1 MGLPQSIIGQT
12 LVSLPNLRLIVA
24 QLTMPSARFSRVWVL
39 QEVGVSR
46 RAVAFSGKSSLP
58 FGDLA
63 LFVLVYDSTVIVP
76 KSNSLPT
83 GRIMDAFWSIWSTFG
98 MKESWIN
105 EKSTVKE
112 YAHEM
117 KRRYGTD
124 SNAAILILSAGRQ
137 FEASDDRDHIYAFL
151 GHPALRGILKP
162 DYGAALDHVCLA
174 LAQRLLC
181 SGCSLNMLTFV
192 DNSDDGLLR
201 SDGSPPSWAPQWHT
215 SLTYRRYPHEHWM
228 SREIKSTAH
237 ETIINVSGNRLY
249 IAALLVDTVNG
260 CTQTLGGPLGNT
272 GVAATNS
279 HLAYKVQQ
287 LWNTF
292 CDSRKNSG
300 VRAVRM
306 SNCLH
311 AFIWTLVY
319 GRYPYPPL
327 VEADFDSFCKHYGA
341 SDFSQSFG
349 NEISR
354 SNSDSTM
361 VSSIRFRQAM
371 DATFHNKRFFT
382 TTDGRCGIGPQ
393 TIRDGDMV
401 ALIFGCNAPLILR
414 PTSTPDHYKLSGSS
428 FIFDLVYNTTMT
440 MDQWRNGLLQKQEI
454 VLM

>member
-12 LVSLPNLRLIVA
+12 LVSLLNLRLIVA
-24 QLTMPSARFSRVWVL
+24 QLTMLSVRFSRVWVL

-46 RAVAFSGKSSLP
+46 RAIAFSGKSSLP

-174 LAQRLLC
+174 LAQRLLY

-215 SLTYRRYPHEHWM
+215 SLTYRRYPHERWM
-228 SREIKSTAH
+228 SR
-237 ETIINVSGNRLY
+237 
-249 IAALLVDTVNG
+249 
-260 CTQTLGGPLGNT
+260 
-272 GVAATNS
+272 
-279 HLAYKVQQ
+279 
-287 LWNTF
+287 
-292 CDSRKNSG
+292 
-300 VRAVRM
+300 
-306 SNCLH
+306 
-311 AFIWTLVY
+311 
-319 GRYPYPPL
+319 
-327 VEADFDSFCKHYGA
+327 
-341 SDFSQSFG
+341 
-349 NEISR
+349 
-354 SNSDSTM
+354 
-361 VSSIRFRQAM
+361 
-371 DATFHNKRFFT
+371 
-382 TTDGRCGIGPQ
+382 
-393 TIRDGDMV
+393 
-401 ALIFGCNAPLILR
+401 
-414 PTSTPDHYKLSGSS
+414 
-428 FIFDLVYNTTMT
+428 
-440 MDQWRNGLLQKQEI
+440 
-454 VLM
+454 

>member
-1 MGLPQSIIGQT
+1 
-12 LVSLPNLRLIVA
+12 
-24 QLTMPSARFSRVWVL
+24 MPSARFSRVWVL

-46 RAVAFSGKSSLP
+46 RAIAFSGKSSLP
-58 FGDLA
+58 FGDIA

-76 KSNSLPT
+76 KSDSLPT
-83 GRIMDAFWSIWSTFG
+83 ERIMDAFWSIWSTFG

-192 DNSDDGLLR
+192 DNSEDGLLR

-215 SLTYRRYPHEHWM
+215 SLSYRRYPHERWM
-228 SREIKSTAH
+228 LGEIKSTAH

-260 CTQTLGGPLGNT
+260 CTQTLGGPFGDT

-279 HLAYKVQQ
+279 HLAHKVQQ

-327 VEADFDSFCKHYGA
+327 VEADFDFFCKHYGGF
-341 SDFSQSFG
+341 DFSQSFG
-349 NEISR
+349 NDISR
-354 SNSDSTM
+354 SNSGSTM

-371 DATFHNKRFFT
+371 DATFYNKRFFT

-393 TIRDGDMV
+393 TIRDDENDWYGYRQ
-401 ALIFGCNAPLILR
+401 AFLILS
-414 PTSTPDHYKLSGSS
+414 PTTCCRSQNRLEVNPMKLCPRRSS
-428 FIFDLVYNTTMT
+428 YSI
-440 MDQWRNGLLQKQEI
+440 
-454 VLM
+454 